1 MQEAVYSPP
10 MNNRVLGYL
19 AAASA
24 VVAILL
30 WALPIGCWDACSFGG
45 LNSWFLIYSEYF
57 EGWSGEAQWVLVFA
71 VASVFLLIARAGN
84 RR

>member
-1 MQEAVYSPP
+1 
-10 MNNRVLGYL
+10 MNINRVLGYL

-24 VVAILL
+24 AVAILL
-30 WALPIGCWDACSFGG
+30 WALPLGCWDACSFGG
-45 LNSWFLIYSEYF
+45 NNSWFYINSNTTGE
-57 EGWSGEAQWVLVFA
+57 WSGEAQWVLVFA